1 MSLQSENR
9 SQKMPQRNS
18 AIAMLTQK
26 NAESIRRIEL
36 TPYEVQVYAIPVE
49 QRNEERNLLEA
60 AAEFQPELYKM
71 IRQLSTRDELEDYVS
86 EIQNIEADYMENTV
100 AKLRKAN
107 EEMMDSIR
115 QTISQDGKAREDFIS
130 KCSSELGQNRQRIE
144 NTITALRR
152 KILWLMISTS
162 AAAIALSVLVCVVFW
177 KLAA

>member
-1 MSLQSENR
+1 MSLQSDNR
-9 SQKMPQRNS
+9 SQRNS

-26 NAESIRRIEL
+26 NAESLRRIEL
-36 TPYEVQVYAIPVE
+36 TPYDVQVYAIPVE
-49 QRNEERNLLEA
+49 QRNEERNLLKA

-71 IRQLSTRDELEDYVS
+71 IQQLSTRDELEDYVS
-86 EIQNIEADYMENTV
+86 EIQNIEADYMENTT
-100 AKLRKAN
+100 AKLRNVN

-115 QTISQDGKAREDFIS
+115 RIVSQDGKAREAFIS
-130 KCSSELGQNRQRIE
+130 RCSSELEQSRQRIE